1 MSVNTVSL
9 ATALVDSNHRF
20 KKDCLTM
27 TITSIEEVTKHM
39 RLITGLKG
47 KETEATIV
55 PQAHF
60 RPYSSEKVVSGTGQL
75 KARTLETF
83 PLEILEEFDPE
94 ELYKT
99 IFGTPVEADKINLD
113 IVRRILTEEMKN
125 ACRGLCDIIF
135 TGVKDDSTVTSSTP
149 ASACFNGFDTIIA
162 AEKALA
168 TPTISY
174 ALGNFVTLGELSE
187 YNIGDKWFL
196 LYTLIDEKLRG
207 DSSKKLK
214 LVCTLKEK
222 EMYNVWY
229 ANKFGHGN
237 FAGVPDQMYLHGTNN
252 KVEIVALPGMEG
264 ASHCFI
270 TTKEN
275 MKVGVNV
282 APEVAKFEVRRP
294 DNPNVVQFHVV
305 IYMGVDFA
313 NVDKEFLMT
322 AARTVKSDAVYMLT
336 DKSSV
341 TFADTT
347 LSQTKTAKVKIFGFN
362 MTESTS
368 LTLEGTD
375 AAEFSLSDG
384 TNTIS
389 SVTAANANAS
399 AGYEVTITFA
409 PTTTAGARAAAL
421 RLTNATDN
429 VSIVIPLAGKGVQS

>member
-125 ACRGLCDIIF
+125 ACRGLCDNIF
-135 TGVKDDSTVTSSTP
+135 TGVRNATGTNAAD
-149 ASACFNGFDTIIA
+149 CFNGFDTIIA

-252 KVEIVALPGMEG
+252 KVEIVAMPGMEG

-429 VSIVIPLAGKGVQS
+429 VSIVIPITGKGVSG

>member
-1 MSVNTVSL
+1 MPVNTVSL

-27 TITSIEEVTKHM
+27 TIISIEEVTKHM

-99 IFGTPVEADKINLD
+99 IFGTPVEANKINLD

-162 AEKALA
+162 VEKALD
-168 TPTISY
+168 TPTIGY
-174 ALGNFVTLGELSE
+174 DLGNFVNLGEFSE

-196 LYTLIDEKLRG
+196 LYTLLDEKLRG
-207 DSSKKLK
+207 DASKKLK

-282 APEVAKFEVRRP
+282 APNVAKFEVRRP

-322 AARTVKSDAVYMLT
+322 AARTVKSDAVYMTT

-341 TFADTT
+341 TFADT
-347 LSQTKTAKVKIFGFN
+347 SSASTKNATVKFFGFN
-362 MTESTS
+362 LTEDTD
-368 LTLEGTD
+368 LRIEGTN
-375 AAEFSLSDG
+375 AAKFSLSADSISASDG
-384 TNTIS
+384 N
-389 SVTAANANAS
+389 AA
-399 AGYEVTITFA
+399 GGKEITITFT
-409 PTTTAGARAAAL
+409 PGATGSFVGAL
-421 RLTNATDN
+421 RATNSTDN
-429 VSIVIPLAGKGVQS
+429 VSIVIPLAGKGV

>member
-27 TITSIEEVTKHM
+27 TIISIEEVTKHM

-113 IVRRILTEEMKN
+113 IVRRILIEEMKN

-135 TGVKDDSTVTSSTP
+135 TGVKDDSTVTALTP

-162 AEKALA
+162 DEKALG

-174 ALGNFVTLGELSE
+174 DLGNFVNLGEFSE
-187 YNIGDKWFL
+187 YNIGEMWFL
-196 LYTLIDEKLRG
+196 LYTLLDEKLRG
-207 DSSKKLK
+207 DASKKLK

-222 EMYNVWY
+222 EMYNVWF

-282 APEVAKFEVRRP
+282 DPKVAKFEVRRP

-322 AARTVKSDAVYMLT
+322 AARTVKSDAVYMTT

-341 TFADTT
+341 TFADTA
-347 LSQTKTAKVKIFGFN
+347 SNATKTAKVKFFGFN
-362 MTESTS
+362 MTEATS
-368 LTLEGTD
+368 LTLEGTN
-375 AAEFSLSDG
+375 AAKFSLSA
-384 TNTIS
+384 NSI
-389 SVTAANANAS
+389 TAAQANAA
-399 AGYEVTITFA
+399 AGKEITITFT
-409 PTTTAGARAAAL
+409 PGATGSFNAAL
-421 RLTNATDN
+421 RVTNATDN
-429 VSIVIPLAGKGVQS
+429 VSIVIPLAGKGVSA